1 VIYEERRI
9 TLEGRAF
16 QEFMSVCREETWP
29 RLKERG
35 GTPLSLMSGM
45 IGAGANELV
54 QISRFADLDSWSRSA
69 EAYSAARASLVREE
83 TAQPLRAISGRPK
96 ALLTED
102 DKRPVY
108 GYRRF
113 YVRYEDIEEF
123 ARDSEQGIWVRFE
136 AVNARILGL
145 WTTIARTEPQE
156 IILATGYTGP
166 GHWEATR
173 GPLERPPDFDEEAWQ
188 RAGEIGAGRNA
199 LTLRSS
205 VNLMRAIEFGD

>member
-1 VIYEERRI
+1 MIYEERRI
-9 TLEGRAF
+9 TVEPRAVQDF
-16 QEFMSVCREETWP
+16 LKVGREETWP
-29 RLKERG
+29 RLKESG
-35 GTPLSLMSGM
+35 GALLCLMGGM

-54 QISRFADLDSWSRSA
+54 QISRFEDLEVWERSAGAYTASRSK
-69 EAYSAARASLVREE
+69 LVRDEV
-83 TAQPLRAISGRPK
+83 AQPLRAVSSRPRA
-96 ALLTED
+96 ALSDD

-113 YVRYEDIEEF
+113 YIRYEDIEDF
-123 ARDSEQGIWVRFE
+123 SRDSEQGVWVRFE
-136 AVNARILGL
+136 AHNARILGL

-173 GPLERPPDFDEEAWQ
+173 GGLEKPAGFDEEAWR
-188 RAGEIGAGRNA
+188 RAGEIGSGRGA

-205 VNLMRAIEFGD
+205 VNLMRAIEWGE